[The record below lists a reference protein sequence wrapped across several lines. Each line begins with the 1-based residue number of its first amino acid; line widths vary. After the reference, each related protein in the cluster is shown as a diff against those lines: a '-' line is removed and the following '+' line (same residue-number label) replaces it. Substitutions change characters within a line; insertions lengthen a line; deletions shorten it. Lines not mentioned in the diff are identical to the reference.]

1 MQKKTFIKV
10 RRGILEAKHIQALG
24 VRFAYYLLLLD
35 WANWETGSVI
45 DYRDQDAADQTG
57 YSKRTI
63 REWRTQLEKDGYI
76 QCLQGQHNQEIIIN
90 KWKNP
95 RGKGD
100 INPLPSAVQGVRYM
114 SPSREKL
121 AQGDIQGD
129 IQGGN
134 EHGTLPYSS
143 DIRHQ
148 NKDINTLSEEQNRKF
163 IGFLQMFAGEAF
175 NSYQIR
181 LIEEAPKRLIEG
193 TIQVFFDGNNFGAK
207 KTFESINK
215 YILPKPGIKEMQFF
229 DEIECV
235 TIREEE

>member
-1 MQKKTFIKV
+1 M
-10 RRGILEAKHIQALG
+10 EAKHIQALG

-95 RGKGD
+95 RGNGD

-143 DIRHQ
+143 DIRHH
-148 NKDINTLSEEQNRKF
+148 NKDINTLSKEQNKKF
-163 IGFLQMFAGEAF
+163 IGFLETFAGNTF

-181 LIEEAPKRLIEG
+181 LVEEAPKKMMG
-193 TIQVFFDGNNFGAK
+193 KTIQVFIDKNDSSTK
-207 KTFESINK
+207 RKFESISK
-215 YILPKPGIKEMQFF
+215 YVLTKPGVKEMQFF

-235 TIREEE
+235 LIQEVEG